1 MSISKEDAIQ
11 QLQSKEAQEL
21 LQQHRKQATS
31 GTPVLAS
38 AHDLAYKAYKRPY
51 VNTGDNV
58 LIIIAN
64 GWYFPT
70 PEVKLYFEPVRG
82 KFEYQLMQNNS
93 NAGFNLATYH
103 TAQWT
108 SGLGMVNIPSTIIVE
123 DANGKHTV
131 TVESYI

>member
-11 QLQSKEAQEL
+11 QIQSIEAQEL
-21 LQQHRKQATS
+21 LQQHRKQAITK
-31 GTPVLAS
+31 TPVLAK
-38 AHDLAYKAYKRPY
+38 AYDLVYKAYKRPY
-51 VNTGDNV
+51 VNTGDDV

-108 SGLGMVNIPSTIIVE
+108 SGLGLKAIPDSILIQ
-123 DANGKHTV
+123 DAYGTHTV
-131 TVESYI
+131 KVESF